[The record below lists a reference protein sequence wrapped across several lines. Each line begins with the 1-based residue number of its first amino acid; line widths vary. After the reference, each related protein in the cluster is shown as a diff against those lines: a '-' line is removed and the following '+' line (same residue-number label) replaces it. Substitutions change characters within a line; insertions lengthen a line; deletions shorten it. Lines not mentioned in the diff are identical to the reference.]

1 MTLRILLA
9 ALHLTGLGVGLGA
22 VWARARGFQ
31 GTLDA
36 PGLRRLF
43 AADSWWGLAAVLW
56 IGTGLWRLLA
66 GIEKPTP
73 YYLHNHV
80 FWLKMAALAA
90 ILLLEISPM
99 VALIKWRILAAR
111 GASVDVRR
119 AADVCHD
126 QLCAGGPG
134 PAHGC
139 RRNGDGAWARERC
152 SAIASKSTRRRKHRE
167 HCLHRGK
174 LLSFGR
180 HANRGEL
187 QVTFTADMCLQ
198 DRDAVSRVQPAGGIL
213 PTRAPG
219 AGVPVDPEPMPR
231 VPPAGPPPRS
241 SMCRGRW
248 DRQESVA
255 EIPSA
260 RFRRLPLP

>member
-9 ALHLTGLGVGLGA
+9 ALHLSGLGVGLGA

-66 GIEKPTP
+66 GIEKPTA

-99 VALIKWRILAAR
+99 ITLIKWRILVAR
-111 GASVDVRR
+111 GAPVDVRR
-119 AADVCHD
+119 APMFATISYV
-126 QLCAGGPG
+126 QAGLVLVMVV
-134 PAHGC
+134 A
-139 RRNGDGAWARERC
+139 ATATARGLG
-152 SAIASKSTRRRKHRE
+152 SGVRE
-167 HCLHRGK
+167 
-174 LLSFGR
+174 
-180 HANRGEL
+180 
-187 QVTFTADMCLQ
+187 
-198 DRDAVSRVQPAGGIL
+198 
-213 PTRAPG
+213 
-219 AGVPVDPEPMPR
+219 
-231 VPPAGPPPRS
+231 
-241 SMCRGRW
+241 
-248 DRQESVA
+248 
-255 EIPSA
+255 
-260 RFRRLPLP
+260 

>member
-22 VWARARGFQ
+22 VWARARGFR

-66 GIEKPTP
+66 GIEKPTT

-99 VALIKWRILAAR
+99 VMLIKWRILAAR
-111 GASVDVRR
+111 GAPVDVRR
-119 AADVCHD
+119 APMFATISYV
-126 QLCAGGPG
+126 QAGLVLLMVV
-134 PAHGC
+134 A
-139 RRNGDGAWARERC
+139 ATAMARGLG
-152 SAIASKSTRRRKHRE
+152 SGVRE
-167 HCLHRGK
+167 
-174 LLSFGR
+174 
-180 HANRGEL
+180 
-187 QVTFTADMCLQ
+187 
-198 DRDAVSRVQPAGGIL
+198 
-213 PTRAPG
+213 
-219 AGVPVDPEPMPR
+219 
-231 VPPAGPPPRS
+231 
-241 SMCRGRW
+241 
-248 DRQESVA
+248 
-255 EIPSA
+255 
-260 RFRRLPLP
+260 